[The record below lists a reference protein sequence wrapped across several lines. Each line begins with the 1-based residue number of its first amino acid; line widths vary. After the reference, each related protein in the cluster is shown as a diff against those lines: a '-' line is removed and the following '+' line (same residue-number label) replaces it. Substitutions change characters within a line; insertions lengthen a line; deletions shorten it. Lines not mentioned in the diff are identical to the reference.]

1 MDQPFVS
8 IIIPVYN
15 SEKHLAETI
24 SSVLA
29 QTWPYKEIIIVDDGS
44 SDNSLAIAKSFASEN
59 IKVLHQQNKGASAA
73 RNRGIQEAKGD
84 YIQFL
89 DADDLLM
96 PNKIAAQVKQL
107 ADKQDTLSRCPVVHF
122 NELDTDISNLKPRG
136 DELSLYEDSNYPFN
150 FLLDLYDPATNMGA
164 IVPIHSWL
172 SPAAL
177 IKKEKW
183 DESLT
188 VNDDGE
194 YFCRVVLSAKGIMAE
209 NDTLCYYRKYIDKSV
224 PSLSG
229 GLDEKSLKSL
239 YRSLLLKREHLT
251 QFKKDERIDK
261 VIAMNLMILLMR
273 AYPEFKELSKTISE
287 SIKKLGGTNYVPVLG
302 GRLIESIKN
311 TFGWKIARRLQFY
324 FYKTR

>member
-1 MDQPFVS
+1 MDQPLVS

-24 SSVLA
+24 SSALE
-29 QTWPYKEIIIVDDGS
+29 QTWPNKEIIIVDDGS
-44 SDNSLAIAKSFASEN
+44 ADNSLAIAKSFASEN
-59 IKVLHQQNKGASAA
+59 VKVFYQPNKGASAA
-73 RNRGIQEAKGD
+73 RNKGIKEAKGD

-96 PNKIAAQVKQL
+96 PNKIATQVKQL
-107 ADKQDTLSRCPVVHF
+107 AGKQGTLSRCPVVHF
-122 NELDTDISNLKPRG
+122 NEQDTDISNLAPRG
-136 DELSLYEDSNYPFN
+136 DELALYEDSNDPFN

-177 IKKEKW
+177 IKKAKW
-183 DESLT
+183 DEDLT

-209 NDTLCYYRKYIDKSV
+209 NNTLCYYRKYIDKSV

-229 GLDEKSLKSL
+229 GLDEKSLESL
-239 YRSLLLKREHLT
+239 YSSLLLKREHLIK
-251 QFKKDERIDK
+251 FKKDERVDK
-261 VIAMNLMILLMR
+261 VIAINLMILLMR

-287 SIKKLGGTNYVPVLG
+287 SIRKLGGTTYVPILG
-302 GRLIESIKN
+302 GKLIEFIKSI
-311 TFGWKIARRLQFY
+311 FGWKTARRLQFY
-324 FYKTR
+324 FYKTT